1 MSTPP
6 QRLLEK
12 AATWFGLRRRVEEFY
27 TQEMNGLNVSKAP
40 SITIARDPGSGGHP
54 IAIEVAGRLGMKF
67 YDEALID
74 KIAKSTQMRRE
85 VIRRVD
91 ERTRSVIDDIVH
103 SLLNPD
109 YVSDVTYVQHLV
121 QSTLAIGHE
130 GNAVILGRGS
140 NFILSR
146 QSSLDVLIT
155 APYQVRV
162 ERAIQY
168 EGISH
173 DEARDRIAKIT
184 NERKGFVSDY
194 FGKDYTNSNY
204 YDLIINTE
212 HFDIESAAKV
222 ITYAFR
228 KKFPTWKEKMVSAIR
243 LD

>member
-6 QRLLEK
+6 HRLLEK
-12 AATWFGLRRRVEEFY
+12 AATWFGLRRRVEDFY
-27 TQEMNGLNVSKAP
+27 SQKQSDLSLSNFP
-40 SITIARDPGSGGHP
+40 SITIARDPGSGGRP
-54 IAIEVAGRLGMKF
+54 IAVEVANRLGMKF

-74 KIAKSTQMRRE
+74 KISKSTKMRRE

-91 ERTRSVIDDIVH
+91 ERTRGVIDDMVH

-109 YVSDVTYVQHLV
+109 YVSDVTYLQHLI
-121 QSTLAIGHE
+121 QCTLAIGHE
-130 GNAVILGRGS
+130 GNSVILGRGS

-155 APYQVRV
+155 APYKTRV

-173 DEARDRIAKIT
+173 DEARERIGKIT
-184 NERKGFVSDY
+184 DERKRFVSDY

-204 YDLIINTE
+204 YDLVINTE
-212 HFDIESAAKV
+212 HFSIESASKV

-228 KKFPTWKEKMVSAIR
+228 KKFPTWKDKMVSAIH
-243 LD
+243 LG

>member
-1 MSTPP
+1 MASSSH
-6 QRLLEK
+6 RLLEK
-12 AATWFGLRRRVEEFY
+12 AVTWFGLRRRAEEFY
-27 TQEMNGLNVSKAP
+27 ARERDSHSFSKAP
-40 SITIARDPGSGGHP
+40 SITIARDPGSGGRP

-74 KIAKSTQMRRE
+74 KIAKSSKQRKE

-91 ERTRSVIDDIVH
+91 ERSRGVIDDLVH

-121 QSTLAIGHE
+121 QCTLAIGHE
-130 GNAVILGRGS
+130 GNSVILGRGS

-155 APYQVRV
+155 SPYKLRV
-162 ERAIQY
+162 ERAVQY
-168 EGISH
+168 EGISY
-173 DEARDRIAKIT
+173 DEARERIAKIT
-184 NERKGFVSDY
+184 NERKEFVSDY
-194 FGKDYTNSNY
+194 FGKDYTNPSY

-212 HFDIESAAKV
+212 HFDIETAGKL